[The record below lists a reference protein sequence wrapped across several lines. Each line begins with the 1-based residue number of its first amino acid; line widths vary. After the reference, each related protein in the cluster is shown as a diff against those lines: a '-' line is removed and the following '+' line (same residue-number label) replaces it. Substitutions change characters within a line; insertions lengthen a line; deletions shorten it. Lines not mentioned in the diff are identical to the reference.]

1 MLKIALSQLRAHPR
15 RYVSVVL
22 AILIGTLF
30 LAASFVVSSSAQAT
44 LRSTLGAT
52 YSKADLVALPQASD
66 GALESSDLASD
77 SPSAEQRLT
86 ELAGTAD
93 EPGPLGRVDG
103 VAEAFPVQTGYVQVT
118 GTPKGGD
125 AATGGDY
132 TALSPLPRD
141 VSLAD
146 LSLSEGRTPESGAR
160 EVAVDTGTAGRL
172 GLSVGSTFTLEAS
185 RPDSEPVEVE
195 VVGLAD
201 PSADPR
207 LASLPQTWAAQSLVA
222 ELNRVPEGSDADY
235 SEPATSVLFRLDD
248 GADAGAVQQRLQDLL
263 AQEKVT
269 ASVST
274 PDEAVRDSLA
284 DSSGGTD
291 VFAWVLGG
299 FAALALLVTALV
311 IANTFQVLV
320 AQRTRELALLRT
332 LGASK
337 RQIRRS
343 VLLEGLMVGLVGS
356 VLGTLL
362 AVGLAFVVITA
373 LREPLNLPTLT
384 FGADPV
390 RLLIAVGVGVLV
402 AVLASLAPAFAATR
416 VSPLQAL
423 QPVPEV
429 TVRSRGGVVRTVIGA
444 VLFFGGTALMLVGA
458 FGQEPL
464 SAIGGGMLS
473 FIGMLLLAAVF
484 VPPAVS
490 AAGLLA
496 RPAGVPGRLAALN
509 TVRHRGRTASTAAA
523 LLIGTT
529 LVALFLTGGRTA
541 QVATDDA
548 LDTQYPIDMSVTL
561 AEDADAS
568 TAADRVRA
576 LEDVEAVT
584 VATPVGTT
592 ENGSMVYAVDADGL
606 REVISNLPGD
616 GKELLGDEGTVV
628 VPSWIEEDTTV
639 QVGSETRTFTS
650 VGAAGMDSEV
660 FMTTADAQAMGW
672 NSESPAG
679 EDGPLGAT
687 APRLLVATA
696 DDIPVNGLQDLSR
709 EVADS
714 AGVDPGQI
722 TGGAPMRA
730 VFSAIIDTMLWIVV
744 ALLAVSV
751 LIALIGVANTLSLSA
766 IERTRENALL
776 RALGLTKGGLRTMI
790 AIEAVLIAAVAAA
803 LGCALGLLY
812 GWAGSQLMLGQLL
825 EDVGRGATVAPAIPW
840 LEFLLVVGVAAL
852 AGLLASVMPSRRA
865 TRMSPVEGLAAV

>member
-44 LRSTLGAT
+44 LRTTLGAT
-52 YSKADLVALPQASD
+52 YSKADLVALPGGTDHSAD
-66 GALESSDLASD
+66 TSSPDVRLA
-77 SPSAEQRLT
+77 ELT
-86 ELAGTAD
+86 GTAD
-93 EPGPLGRVDG
+93 HPGPLARVDG
-103 VAEAFPVQTGYVQVT
+103 VAEAFPVQMSYVEVKD
-118 GTPKGGD
+118 TPKAAD
-125 AATGGDY
+125 ASADGDY

-146 LSLSEGRTPESGAR
+146 MTLTEGRAPEPGSR
-160 EVAVDTGTAGRL
+160 EVAVDTGTAERL
-172 GLSVGSTFTLEAS
+172 GLSLGSTFSLQSGLPEAKA
-185 RPDSEPVEVE
+185 VEVE
-195 VVGLAD
+195 VVGLTA

-207 LASLPQTWAAQSLVA
+207 LSSLPQTWAAQSLVA
-222 ELNRVPEGSDADY
+222 EVERVPEGSDVQVGTTSA
-235 SEPATSVLFRLDD
+235 SSVLIRLAD
-248 GADAGAVQQRLQDLL
+248 GADTGAVQQRLQDVLDG
-263 AQEKVT
+263 EGVT
-269 ASVST
+269 ATVST
-274 PDEAVRDSLA
+274 PDEAVRASLA
-284 DSSGGTD
+284 DSSDGTD

-332 LGASK
+332 LGAST

-343 VLLEGLMVGLVGS
+343 VLLEGLLVGLIGA

-362 AVGLAFVVITA
+362 AVVLAFAVIGL

-384 FGADPV
+384 FGADPI
-390 RLLIAVGVGVLV
+390 RLLLAVGVGVLV

-429 TVRSRGGVVRTVIGA
+429 TVRSRGGVVRS
-444 VLFFGGTALMLVGA
+444 VLGGLLFLGGTALMLWGA
-458 FGQEPL
+458 FSQEPV

-473 FIGMLLLAAVF
+473 FVGMLLLAAVF

-496 RPAGVPGRLAALN
+496 RPAGVPGRLAAVN
-509 TVRHRGRTASTAAA
+509 AVRHRSRTASTAAA

-529 LVALFLTGGRTA
+529 LVALFLVGGRTA
-541 QVATDDA
+541 QVSTDAA
-548 LDTQYPIDMSVTL
+548 LDTEFPIDVAVSL

-568 TAADRVRA
+568 VAADRVRG
-576 LEDVEAVT
+576 LDGIDAVT
-584 VATPVGTT
+584 VATPAGTT
-592 ENGSMVYAVDADGL
+592 QNGSPVYAVDEDGL
-606 REVISNLPGD
+606 RRVISNLPGD
-616 GKELLGDEGTVV
+616 GMTRLGREGTVV
-628 VPSWIEEDTTV
+628 APNWVEGDTTV
-639 QVGSETRTFTS
+639 KVAGKERTFTT
-650 VGAAGMDSEV
+650 VGAAGMESEV

-672 NSESPAG
+672 DGRAVTGAATDGAG
-679 EDGPLGAT
+679 APMG
-687 APRLLVATA
+687 PRLLVATA
-696 DDIPVNGLQDLSR
+696 DDVPVNGLQDLTR
-709 EVADS
+709 EVAEA
-714 AGVDPGQI
+714 AGVDPGQVS
-722 TGGAPMRA
+722 GGAPMRA
-730 VFSAIIDTMLWIVV
+730 LYSTIIDTMLWIVV

-751 LIALIGVANTLSLSA
+751 VIALIGVANTLSLSA

-776 RALGLTKGGLRTMI
+776 RALGLTKGGLRAMI
-790 AIEAVLIAAVAAA
+790 ALEAVLIAAVAAA

-812 GWAGSQLMLGQLL
+812 GWAGSQLLLGELM
-825 EDVGRGATVAPAIPW
+825 DNVGRGSIVAPAVPW
-840 LEFLLVVGVAAL
+840 LEFLLIVGVAAL

>member
-44 LRSTLGAT
+44 LRTTLGAT
-52 YSKADLVALPQASD
+52 YSKADLVALPGGTDYSGD
-66 GALESSDLASD
+66 TSSPDIRLA
-77 SPSAEQRLT
+77 ELT
-86 ELAGTAD
+86 GTA
-93 EPGPLGRVDG
+93 EKPGPLGKLDG
-103 VAEAFPVQTGYVQVT
+103 VAEAFPVQMGYVEVKD
-118 GTPKGGD
+118 TPKAPD

-141 VSLAD
+141 VSLSD
-146 LSLSEGRTPESGAR
+146 MSLNEGRAPEPGSR
-160 EVAVDTGTAGRL
+160 EVAVDTGTAERL
-172 GLSVGSTFTLEAS
+172 GLGLGSRFSLQSGLPEAKA
-185 RPDSEPVEVE
+185 VEVE
-195 VVGLAD
+195 VVGLTA

-207 LASLPQTWAAQSLVA
+207 LSSLPQTWAPQSLVA
-222 ELNRVPEGSDADY
+222 EVERVPEGSDIQAGHA
-235 SEPATSVLFRLDD
+235 SASSVLVRLAD

-263 AQEKVT
+263 DREKVNAT
-269 ASVST
+269 VST
-274 PDEAVRDSLA
+274 PDEAVRASLA
-284 DSSGGTD
+284 DASGGTD

-343 VLLEGLMVGLVGS
+343 VLLEGLLVGLIGA

-362 AVGLAFVVITA
+362 AVVLAFAVIGL

-429 TVRSRGGVVRTVIGA
+429 TVRSRRGVVRTVLGGL
-444 VLFFGGTALMLVGA
+444 LFFGGTALMLWGA
-458 FGQEPL
+458 FGQEPF

-473 FIGMLLLAAVF
+473 FVGMLMLAAVF

-496 RPAGVPGRLAALN
+496 RPAGVPGRLAAVN
-509 TVRHRGRTASTAAA
+509 AVRHRGRTASTAAA

-529 LVALFLTGGRTA
+529 LVALFLVGGRTA
-541 QVATDDA
+541 QTSTDAA
-548 LDTQYPIDMSVTL
+548 LDTEFPIDVSVTL
-561 AEDADAS
+561 AEGADAS

-576 LEDVEAVT
+576 LGDVEAVT

-592 ENGSMVYAVDADGL
+592 QNGSPVYAVDADGL
-606 REVISNLPGD
+606 RQVISNLPGD
-616 GKELLGDEGTVV
+616 GMERLGREGTAVA
-628 VPSWIEEDTTV
+628 PSWVEGDTTV
-639 QVGSETRTFTS
+639 KVAGRERTLAT
-650 VGAAGMDSEV
+650 VGAGGMESEV
-660 FMTTADAQAMGW
+660 FMTTVDAKAMGW
-672 NSESPAG
+672 
-679 EDGPLGAT
+679 DGKAVTGTATDGTGAPM

-696 DDIPVNGLQDLSR
+696 DDVPVNGLQDLTR
-709 EVADS
+709 EVADA
-714 AGVDPGQI
+714 AGVDPGQVS
-722 TGGAPMRA
+722 GGAPMRA
-730 VFSAIIDTMLWIVV
+730 VYSTIIDTMLWIVV

-751 LIALIGVANTLSLSA
+751 VIALIGVANTLSLSA

-776 RALGLTKGGLRTMI
+776 RALGLTKGGLRAMI
-790 AIEAVLIAAVAAA
+790 ALEAVLIAAVAAA
-803 LGCALGLLY
+803 LGCALGVLY
-812 GWAGSQLMLGQLL
+812 GWAGSQLLLGELMGN
-825 EDVGRGATVAPAIPW
+825 VGRGTTVAPTIPW
-840 LEFLLVVGVAAL
+840 LEFLLLVGVAAL

-865 TRMSPVEGLAAV
+865 TRMSPVDGLAAV

>member
-44 LRSTLGAT
+44 LRTTLGAT
-52 YSKADLVALPQASD
+52 YSKADLVVLPAGADHSQDAASA
-66 GALESSDLASD
+66 GV
-77 SPSAEQRLT
+77 RLG
-86 ELAGTAD
+86 ELAGTAED
-93 EPGPLGRVDG
+93 PGPLGTVDG
-103 VAEAFPVQTGYVQVT
+103 VAEAFPVQTGYVQVSD
-118 GTPKGGD
+118 TPVSGD

-132 TALSPLPRD
+132 TALSPLPAD
-141 VSLAD
+141 VT
-146 LSLSEGRTPESGAR
+146 LSEMSLTEGRAPEPGTR
-160 EVAVDTGTAGRL
+160 EVAVDTGTADRL
-172 GLSVGSTFTLEAS
+172 GLQVGSTFSLRSGLPEA
-185 RPDSEPVEVE
+185 EAVEVE
-195 VVGLAD
+195 VVGLTH

-207 LASLPQTWAAQSLVA
+207 LSSLPQTWAAQSLVA
-222 ELNRVPEGSDADY
+222 EVDRAPEGSDVETGTA
-235 SEPATSVLFRLDD
+235 SASSVLIRLADR
-248 GADAGAVQQRLQDLL
+248 ADAGEVRQHLQDLL
-263 AQEKVT
+263 DRNDVE

-332 LGASK
+332 LGSST
-337 RQIRRS
+337 RQVRRS
-343 VLLEGLMVGLVGS
+343 VLLEGLLVGLIGS
-356 VLGTLL
+356 VLGTVL

-373 LREPLNLPTLT
+373 LRGPLNLPTLT

-390 RLLIAVGVGVLV
+390 RLLIAVGVGTLV
-402 AVLASLAPAFAATR
+402 AVLASLAPAVAATR

-429 TVRSRGGVVRTVIGA
+429 TVRSRGGVVRTVLGGL
-444 VLFFGGTALMLVGA
+444 LFAGGTALMLWGA

-473 FIGMLLLAAVF
+473 FVGMLMLAAVF
-484 VPPAVS
+484 VPPVVS

-496 RPAGVPGRLAALN
+496 RPAGVPGRLAAVN
-509 TVRHRGRTASTAAA
+509 AVRHRGRTASTAAA

-541 QVATDDA
+541 QDASDAA
-548 LDTQYPIDMSVTL
+548 LDTEFPIDVAVTL
-561 AEDADAS
+561 AEGADAS
-568 TAADRVRA
+568 AAADRVRA
-576 LEDVEAVT
+576 LSDVEAVT

-592 ENGSMVYAVDADGL
+592 QNGSPVYAVDQDGL
-606 REVISNLPGD
+606 RQVVSNLPGD
-616 GKELLGDEGTVV
+616 GMRRLGEPGTVLA
-628 VPSWIEEDTTV
+628 PSWVEGGTAV
-639 QVGSETRTFTS
+639 QVGGTKRTFTTL
-650 VGAAGMDSEV
+650 GAGGMDSEV
-660 FMTTADAQAMGW
+660 FMTTADAEGMGW
-672 NSESPAG
+672 DG
-679 EDGPLGAT
+679 EAVTGTDQDGGGTPM

-696 DDIPVNGLQDLSR
+696 DDVPVNGLQDLTR
-709 EVADS
+709 EVADA
-714 AGVDPGQI
+714 AGVDPGHI
-722 TGGAPMRA
+722 AGGAPQRS
-730 VFSAIIDTMLWIVV
+730 VYSSIIDTMLWIVV

-751 LIALIGVANTLSLSA
+751 VIALIGVANTLSLST

-790 AIEAVLIAAVAAA
+790 ALEAVLIAAVAAA
-803 LGCALGLLY
+803 LGCALGVLY
-812 GWAGSQLMLGQLL
+812 GWAGSQLLLGELMENVGHGGVVRPAVPWAELL
-825 EDVGRGATVAPAIPW
+825 AVVA
-840 LEFLLVVGVAAL
+840 VAAL
-852 AGLLASVMPSRRA
+852 AGLAASVLPSRRA